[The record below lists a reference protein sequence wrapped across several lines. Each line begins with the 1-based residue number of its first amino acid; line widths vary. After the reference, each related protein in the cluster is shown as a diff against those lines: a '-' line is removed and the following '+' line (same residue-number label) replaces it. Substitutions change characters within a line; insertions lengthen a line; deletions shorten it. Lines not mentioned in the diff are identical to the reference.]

1 MANYQQNY
9 QREQTGMVNYY
20 QMGTCVII
28 PLALVLAASE
38 WSWSSWA
45 RSCSVL
51 MLELKHMGLNN
62 NGGLQV
68 QGTAMPMPAAEFNII
83 VFPSSYSLFF
93 VSIKENKWGHEAQ
106 RFTLLLSRIW
116 PDQWI
121 YLATNSIKNIF
132 TLLYI
137 LKISNFFSDSF
148 TFLRNNKFYIN

>member
-93 VSIKENKWGHEAQ
+93 VSIKENKGDYEAK
-106 RFTLLLSRIW
+106 RLTLLLSRIW

-121 YLATNSIKNIF
+121 YLATNSIKKYFNIVIYF
-132 TLLYI
+132 KNLNFLFWFFYV
-137 LKISNFFSDSF
+137 LK
-148 TFLRNNKFYIN
+148 KY